1 MKYVV
6 PWLPVCVVLAGCG
19 STVAPLGVLS
29 NPADVVSV
37 TSDLIDI
44 RLVAVQSS
52 SQPMWELFSKQISD
66 HQRCPQ
72 VRLEWSQ
79 LGFATQFRL
88 DYDQSAGTLVVE
100 DGRGSIE
107 THQGVT
113 RSDMQEVQRFL
124 VTHRPRMLD
133 QVVAAKSPSMVETR
147 VECLYWPVRHLSRT
161 GRLSLRWLFELEALA

>member
-1 MKYVV
+1 MKYLV

-19 STVAPLGVLS
+19 STVAALGVLS

-52 SQPMWELFSKQISD
+52 SQPMWELFSKQISN

-88 DYDQSAGTLVVE
+88 DYDQSAGTLVFE
-100 DGRGSIE
+100 DGLGSIE
-107 THQGVT
+107 THQGVA
-113 RSDMQEVQRFL
+113 RSDMQEVQSFL
-124 VTHRPRMLD
+124 VAHHPMMLD
-133 QVVAAKSPSMVETR
+133 QVMAARSPSVIEAEVE
-147 VECLYWPVRHLSRT
+147 
-161 GRLSLRWLFELEALA
+161 